1 MAPATPWLTRRI
13 WRWALFDVAS
23 STYIA
28 IVPTFFGLYFMSLA
42 GPGDLTAGAIWGAT
56 VALGLVMSAVLAPI
70 AGAVTDAIACRTC
83 TLRVASYI
91 CVGATV
97 LIPFAADHG
106 LPWAAALFLVAQTG
120 YTIAASLYDS
130 YLVDIAPA
138 AFRGRASGFGWALGM
153 FGGIAVVGIALAM
166 LSGVP
171 AAAQTGHLGAIF
183 SMAGIA
189 FGVLAIPA
197 FSALHGTSSSVRPA
211 RGPSEALMASLRQVK
226 ATMAGWRAHS
236 NAFRALWAF
245 FLVNDALVTVQ
256 FFIAIVLSARF
267 GLTVEGLLWL
277 SLLFHAIA
285 IPSTILMGTLADR
298 WGRRRAIAA
307 MAAALA
313 CAILLLA
320 FSAASWAPAAAIA
333 LLGLVFA
340 ALQSNFRAM
349 YAALVPADQAA
360 ELFGFNAIA
369 GRLSAAIGPLIFGSV
384 SAFGGTTWAL
394 CLLLIPLAVGV
405 ALLLRV
411 RLSNDGTRPGSEGL
425 ATNVDRRSV

>member
-1 MAPATPWLTRRI
+1 M
-13 WRWALFDVAS
+13 FDVAS

-28 IVPTFFGLYFMSLA
+28 IVPPFFGLYFMSLA
-42 GPGDLTAGAIWGAT
+42 EPGGVPAGAVWGAT
-56 VALGLVMSAVLAPI
+56 VALGLMASGVLAPI
-70 AGAVTDAIACRTC
+70 AGAVTDAIACRAC

-91 CVGATV
+91 CVAATV
-97 LIPFAADHG
+97 LIPVAADHG
-106 LPWAAALFLVAQTG
+106 LLLAAVLFLVAQTG

-153 FGGIAVVGIALAM
+153 FGGIAVVGIALVM
-166 LSGVP
+166 ISSVP
-171 AAAQTGHLGAIF
+171 AATQTRHLGAIF
-183 SMAGIA
+183 LMSGVA

-197 FSALHGTSSSVRPA
+197 LSALHGISSSVQSA
-211 RGPSEALMASLRQVK
+211 RGRTEALIASLRQVR
-226 ATMAGWRAHS
+226 ATLAGWRTHS
-236 NAFRALWAF
+236 NALRALWAF
-245 FLVNDALVTVQ
+245 FLINDALVTLQ
-256 FFIAIVLSARF
+256 FFIAIVLSVRF

-277 SLLFHAIA
+277 SLLFHVIA

-298 WGRRRAIAA
+298 WGRRRAIVA
-307 MAAALA
+307 MSAALA
-313 CAILLLA
+313 CAVLLLA

-349 YAALVPADQAA
+349 FAALVPADQAA

-369 GRLSAAIGPLIFGSV
+369 GRLSAALGPLIFGSV
-384 SAFGGTTWAL
+384 SALSGNTSAL

-411 RLSNDGTRPGSEGL
+411 RLSSDGTKRGSESL
-425 ATNVDRRSV
+425 ATVVDRGSA